1 MSTQESIAEDLTVDD
16 ALYIRYSIDNRTAII
31 TIDHPPA
38 NAFNSQVLMEL
49 EMAVD
54 EATADEQVKVIIIT
68 GAGQFFVAGADINEI
83 NAVKDDREGATA
95 LIKRGQDLFLKI
107 ERSKKPVIA
116 AINGRFALG
125 GGNELA
131 MACHIR
137 LAEDSVQFG
146 QPEIKLG
153 IIPGWG
159 GTQRLPRLVGKGK
172 ALELILTG
180 ANIKAQEAYRLGMVN
195 KVVPV
200 GSVVREA
207 KRMAKVISMW
217 SALPIGAILTAVNE
231 GMQEED
237 MGVAMEIEREQFVG
251 LQGSEDMEEG
261 LNAFLEKRRPQFN
274 DR

>member
-1 MSTQESIAEDLTVDD
+1 MGDYQNINLSVEDR
-16 ALYIRYSIDNRTAII
+16 AAII

-38 NAFNSQVLMEL
+38 NAFDTQTVLEL
-49 EMAVD
+49 DAAFS
-54 EATADEQVKVIIIT
+54 EATENEQVKVIIIT

-83 NAVKDDREGATA
+83 KRLKGYDDAHQVVRA
-95 LIKRGQDLFLKI
+95 GQELFNKI

-116 AINGRFALG
+116 AINGRACLG

-153 IIPGWG
+153 IMPGWG
-159 GTQRLPRLVGKGK
+159 GTQRLPRLVGKGR
-172 ALELILTG
+172 ALELILG
-180 ANIKAQEAYRLGMVN
+180 GGNIKAQEAYRIGLVN

-207 KRMAKVISMW
+207 KRWAKVLSMW
-217 SALPIGAILTAVNE
+217 GAVAMGAILQSVNE
-231 GMQEED
+231 GLEMSQEE
-237 MGVAMEIEREQFVG
+237 GIEHEADLFAKLTG
-251 LQGSEDMEEG
+251 TEDMREG
-261 LNAFLEKRRPQFN
+261 VSAFLEKRRPNFQ
-274 DR
+274 DK

>member
-1 MSTQESIAEDLTVDD
+1 MGDYQYIHSSVEDR
-16 ALYIRYSIDNRTAII
+16 AAIL

-38 NAFNSQVLMEL
+38 NAFNSQVLTEL
-49 EMAVD
+49 DAAFD
-54 EATADEQVKVIIIT
+54 EATANDEVKVIIIT
-68 GAGQFFVAGADINEI
+68 GAGQMFVAGADINEI
-83 NAVKDDREGATA
+83 NEVKDDPDAATA
-95 LIKRGQDLFLKI
+95 LLKKGHDLFLKI
-107 ERSKKPVIA
+107 ERSEKPVIA

-137 LAEDSVQFG
+137 VAEDSVQFG

-153 IIPGWG
+153 IMPGWG

-172 ALELILTG
+172 ALELLLTG
-180 ANIKAQEAYRLGMVN
+180 DNIKAQEAYRLGLVN

-217 SALPIGAILTAVNE
+217 SALPISAILTAVNE
-231 GMQEED
+231 GLEED
-237 MGVAMEIEREQFVG
+237 ELDEAIEVEVRQFAS
-251 LQGSEDMEEG
+251 LQGSEDMAEG
-261 LNAFLEKRRPQFN
+261 LSAFLEKRRPQFK
-274 DR
+274 DK

>member
-1 MSTQESIAEDLTVDD
+1 MTTTVDS
-16 ALYIRYSIDNRTAII
+16 LYVRTLVEDKTAVI

-38 NAFNSQVLMEL
+38 NAFNGQVLTEL
-49 EMAVD
+49 EAAFD
-54 EATADEQVKVIIIT
+54 EATADPQVKVIIIT

-83 NAVKDDREGATA
+83 QEVKDDPEGA
-95 LIKRGQDLFLKI
+95 LDFIMKGQGLFLKI
-107 ERSKKPVIA
+107 ERSQKPVIA

-153 IIPGWG
+153 IMPGWG

-172 ALELILTG
+172 ALELLLTG
-180 ANIKAQEAYRLGMVN
+180 DNIKAQEAYRLGLVN

-200 GSVVREA
+200 GSVLREA
-207 KRMAKVISMW
+207 KRMAKLISMW
-217 SALPIGAILTAVNE
+217 SALPIAAILTAVNE
-231 GMQEED
+231 GLPQDLDE
-237 MGVAMEIEREQFVG
+237 AMETERSQFIS
-251 LQGSEDMEEG
+251 LQGSEDMTEG
-261 LNAFLEKRRPQFN
+261 LNAFLEKRRPAFK